1 MNINRF
7 RVELWELSEDLFL
20 NDKVTDQK
28 QAEYLA
34 KVFDRI
40 WKYRNQD
47 WTKKNYAELKKL
59 YKYGRNLMLG

>member
-1 MNINRF
+1 MNISKF
-7 RVELWELSEDLFL
+7 RVDMWELSEDLFL

-47 WTKKNYAELKKL
+47 WTKKNYRELRKL
-59 YKYGRNLMLG
+59 YNYGKGLMLV

>member
-1 MNINRF
+1 MNIARF
-7 RVELWELSEDLFL
+7 RVEMWELSEDLYL
-20 NDKVTDQK
+20 NDQVRDQK

-47 WTKKNYAELKKL
+47 WTKKNYTELKKL
-59 YKYGRNLMLG
+59 YDFGKGLMLV

>member
-1 MNINRF
+1 MNISKF
-7 RVELWELSEDLFL
+7 RVEMWELSEDLYL
-20 NDKVTDQK
+20 NDQVRDQK

-47 WTKKNYAELKKL
+47 WTKKNYTELKKL
-59 YKYGRNLMLG
+59 YNYGRNLMLG